1 MNLDYSISGTDAT
14 MEELE
19 TALEAVQWDFHETED
34 DAAIASYKLARKLQG
49 KLKNQYNDKFHKD
62 VAALEKVD
70 ELWNKYAPRQF
81 KEAARNVT

>member
-1 MNLDYSISGTDAT
+1 MNLDYSVSGTDAT

-19 TALEAVQWDFHETED
+19 TALAAVQWDFHETED
-34 DAAIASYKLARKLQG
+34 ADAIASYKLARKLQG
-49 KLKNQYNDKFHKD
+49 KLKNQHNDQYHKD

-81 KEAARNVT
+81 KEVPRKVV